1 MKMQYSQSN
10 LVNYNSVF
18 MIHFQ
23 FPFLTTCTTNIFQ
36 VKTVDIIKLF
46 FYSIGINIE
55 KVSYIEQKS
64 IFTFSGCTFQI
75 FDLSCKCTAMSVTMV
90 HVIQPPNI
98 INGLLFLLNST
109 TIKTTFFQLILIKL
123 TGFLLHHNNIDFL
136 VFASNMNSVG
146 TSFTTN
152 GSK

>member
-1 MKMQYSQSN
+1 MKIDFVGIRICYTRWILLVVSRTEIQYKKREKYAKYAKTCGMKMQYSQSN

-55 KVSYIEQKS
+55 KVSYIE
-64 IFTFSGCTFQI
+64 
-75 FDLSCKCTAMSVTMV
+75 
-90 HVIQPPNI
+90 
-98 INGLLFLLNST
+98 
-109 TIKTTFFQLILIKL
+109 
-123 TGFLLHHNNIDFL
+123 
-136 VFASNMNSVG
+136 
-146 TSFTTN
+146 
-152 GSK
+152 